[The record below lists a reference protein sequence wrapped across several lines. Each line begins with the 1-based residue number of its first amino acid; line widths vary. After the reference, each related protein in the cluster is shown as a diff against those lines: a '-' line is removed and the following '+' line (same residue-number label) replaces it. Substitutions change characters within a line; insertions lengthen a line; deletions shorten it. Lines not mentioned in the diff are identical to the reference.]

1 MAKEVTLTSAN
12 FEDEVQNSAIPVLVD
27 FWAEWCVPCKMIGP
41 ILEEIA
47 QAFDGKIKVG
57 KINVDQE
64 EALAGRFNIISIPTL
79 MVFKGGEV
87 VNQQVG
93 AGSRDAI
100 EKLFA
105 DYI

>member
-27 FWAEWCVPCKMIGP
+27 FWAEWCVPCKMISP

-47 QAFDGKIKVG
+47 EAFDGKIKVG

-79 MVFKGGEV
+79 MVFKGV
-87 VNQQVG
+87 
-93 AGSRDAI
+93 R
-100 EKLFA
+100 L
-105 DYI
+105 

>member
-27 FWAEWCVPCKMIGP
+27 FWAEWCVPCKMISP

-47 QAFDGKIKVG
+47 EDFDGKIKVG

>member
-1 MAKEVTLTSAN
+1 MAKEVTITSAN
-12 FEDEVQNSAIPVLVD
+12 FEQEVVKSDIPVLVD

-47 QAFDGKIKVG
+47 EAHAGKLKVA
-57 KINVDQE
+57 KVNVDQE
-64 EALAGRFNIISIPTL
+64 GDLAGRFNIISIPSL

-93 AGSRDAI
+93 AGSRQAI
-100 EKLFA
+100 EKLFI
-105 DYI
+105 DHI

>member
-47 QAFDGKIKVG
+47 EDFDGKIKVG

>member
-27 FWAEWCVPCKMIGP
+27 FWAEWCVPCKMISP

-47 QAFDGKIKVG
+47 EAFDGKIKVG

>member
-47 QAFDGKIKVG
+47 EAFDGKIKVG